1 MNYIYDVLLNFN
13 NEYYEFYDWNNDDK
27 LTHIRKIP
35 IFKVTD
41 EVLKNI
47 IFNEVIISEDLVKRI
62 KNKTEVF
69 SKNYIDILEYACLLC
84 NDKKVVAIKCNE
96 KGRIIGKSDLLID
109 EHNEIIAV
117 LDRYEDYALEYKV
130 INSNEVINFR
140 TRKEIKMQRF
150 ILKEIDKQPTSK
162 LEYLLYECNNE
173 TCENRDAIIRKIKSN
188 LNSEYITEI
197 YEFFKMAANQKRV

>member
-1 MNYIYDVLLNFN
+1 MNYIYDILLNFN

-35 IFKVTD
+35 IFKVND

-47 IFNEVIISEDLVKRI
+47 IFNEVIISDDLVKRI
-62 KNKTEVF
+62 KSKTEVF
-69 SKNYIDILEYACLLC
+69 SKNYIDILDYACLLC
-84 NDKKVVAIKCNE
+84 NDKKVVAIKCND

-117 LDRYEDYALEYKV
+117 LDRYEDYNLDYKI
-130 INSNEVINFR
+130 ININDINNFK

-173 TCENRDAIIRKIKSN
+173 ICNNRDVIIRKIKNN

-197 YEFFKMAANQKRV
+197 YDFFKMAANQKRV

>member
-47 IFNEVIISEDLVKRI
+47 IFHEVIISEDLVKRI

-84 NDKKVVAIKCNE
+84 NDKKVVAIKCND
-96 KGRIIGKSDLLID
+96 KGRVIGKSDLLID

-188 LNSEYITEI
+188 LNSEYITQI
-197 YEFFKMAANQKRV
+197 YDFFKMAANQKRV

>member
-35 IFKVTD
+35 IFKVSD

-47 IFNEVIISEDLVKRI
+47 IFHEVIIGEDLVKRI
-62 KNKTEVF
+62 RNKTEVF
-69 SKNYIDILEYACLLC
+69 SKNYIDILDYACLLC
-84 NDKKVVAIKCNE
+84 NDKKVVAIKGND

-117 LDRYEDYALEYKV
+117 LDRYEDYNLDFKIV
-130 INSNEVINFR
+130 NTNEVINFR
-140 TRKEIKMQRF
+140 TRKEIKMQRY

-173 TCENRDAIIRKIKSN
+173 TCGNRDAIIRKIKSN

-197 YEFFKMAANQKRV
+197 YDFFKMAANQKRV